1 MVEALGIT
9 IDRRSKGRP
18 RKMESQTIEKNR
30 AYLFK
35 LIIFIRSFGYINK
48 SKRKFKQEKKYG
60 KYYVRSGSNSFELK
74 GEELTN
80 FLIENLVRPGMNL

>member
-1 MVEALGIT
+1 MKSGIEPPPVIFKIWKFLNRMVEALGIT

-18 RKMESQTIEKNR
+18 RKKESQNIEKNR

-60 KYYVRSGSNSFELK
+60 NTKY
-74 GEELTN
+74 
-80 FLIENLVRPGMNL
+80 